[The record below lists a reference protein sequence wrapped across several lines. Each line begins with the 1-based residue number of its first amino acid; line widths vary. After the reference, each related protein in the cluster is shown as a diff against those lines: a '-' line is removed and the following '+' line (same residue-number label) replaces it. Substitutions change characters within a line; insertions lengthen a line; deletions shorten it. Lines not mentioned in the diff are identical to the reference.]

1 MTSMKK
7 FIAILAMTLMVGCA
21 MFAEA
26 HKKQKVVWCSGGV
39 MSMDRLSVAGG
50 KASIKDA
57 KVPGVVIPD
66 GWHVE
71 HIEVMPAN
79 IAGGDYTIILV
90 LEEN

>member
-7 FIAILAMTLMVGCA
+7 FIAILVMTLMVGCA

-26 HKKQKVVWCSGGV
+26 HKKQKVVWCRGTTV
-39 MSMDRLSVAGG
+39 SMDMLTVVGG
-50 KASIKDA
+50 KAVIKNA
-57 KVPGVVIPD
+57 KMPGVIIPD

-71 HIEVMPAN
+71 HIEVIPSS
-79 IAGGDYTIILV
+79 IAGGDYTFILV